1 MFRNYLKIGIR
12 SLLAHK
18 GYSTLNILGLAT
30 GLACAIVIFL
40 YVRHELSYEKISG
53 TENVYRANVNIKD
66 GENVV
71 GLASSAAPL
80 AQAMQE
86 EFPEVISTARF
97 RGADPYLIQYGDNRF
112 YETEILFA
120 DSSVFDALPFRL
132 ALGDERTALVE
143 PFSAVLTQAMSK
155 KYFGDEN
162 PVGKVLRMDNRYS
175 VKVAG
180 VLATAEK
187 PSHIKADLLLSFS
200 TFPAV
205 TPNYNVHSWGSV
217 SYFTYVKLTDHAS
230 AVELE
235 NKISALIEKR
245 LGKATAARIFYKLQP
260 IRDVYLYSE
269 GLQGYIGPLGSLS
282 HVYTLSIVGFFILAI
297 SAFNFTNLAIARAG
311 KRSKEIGLRKVLG
324 SERRQLIGQFLSES
338 ALMTIVSL
346 IVSLAIVEFF
356 GEILAS
362 ALGAPLTLTIA
373 DRLITA
379 GLFLMAAVMIGV
391 VAGLYPAVVM
401 SGFHTISILKGTFKT
416 GKAGIHVR
424 KALVVTQFIMSV
436 VLIIGTMVVY
446 KQMEFTRAKNLGFDQ
461 EHTIVL
467 PMRGAQLMQEYET
480 LKETL
485 LRDPN
490 VLGVTASRNGL
501 DGGYGGYSVVPE
513 GGNPNEPVRVLLYPV
528 NYDFFETL
536 GMNLIEG
543 RAFSKTFPTDERESV
558 IINRTAMERFGW
570 KTAQGQKLDL
580 PHIPNTKGS
589 VIGVVDDFH
598 FTSLH
603 ETIGPLL
610 LFLMPHRNDFVFVKF
625 RSGDPAP
632 MIASVE
638 AAWNK
643 LLPNYPFEYTFLD
656 ERIQGIYQADERFA
670 QLTTIFSVLAIIIA
684 CLGLFGLAAFSAQQ
698 RTKEIGIRKVLGATV
713 THILRLLAGEFM
725 LLIIAAN
732 IIAWPV
738 GYYAMNSWLKDFAY
752 RVEMGFGIFILATGV
767 TLIIALATVCVQA
780 VKAAVANPVE
790 ALKYE

>member
-1 MFRNYLKIGIR
+1 
-12 SLLAHK
+12 
-18 GYSTLNILGLAT
+18 
-30 GLACAIVIFL
+30 
-40 YVRHELSYEKISG
+40 
-53 TENVYRANVNIKD
+53 
-66 GENVV
+66 
-71 GLASSAAPL
+71 
-80 AQAMQE
+80 
-86 EFPEVISTARF
+86 TA
-97 RGADPYLIQYGDNRF
+97 
-112 YETEILFA
+112 
-120 DSSVFDALPFRL
+120 
-132 ALGDERTALVE
+132 
-143 PFSAVLTQAMSK
+143 K

-162 PVGKVLRMDNRYS
+162 PVGKVIQMDNRYS

-180 VLATAEK
+180 VLAPAEK
-187 PSHIKADLLLSFS
+187 PSHIKADLLISFP
-200 TFPAV
+200 TFTAV

-217 SYFTYVKLTDHAS
+217 SYFTYVKLAEHAS

-235 NKISALIEKR
+235 NKISTLIEKR
-245 LGKATAARIFYKLQP
+245 LGKATSERIFYKLQP
-260 IRDVYLYSE
+260 VRDIYLHSE
-269 GLQGYIGPLGSLS
+269 GLQGCIGPLGSLS
-282 HVYTLSIVGFFILAI
+282 HVYTLSIVGFLILAI

-338 ALMTIVSL
+338 ALMTTFSL
-346 IVSLAIVEFF
+346 IVSWAIVEFF

-362 ALGAPLTLTIA
+362 ALGVPLTLTVA

-379 GLFLMAAVMIGV
+379 GLFFIVALIIGIT
-391 VAGLYPAVVM
+391 AGLYPAIVM
-401 SGFHTISILKGTFKT
+401 SGFQTISILKGTFKS
-416 GKAGIHVR
+416 GKAGIQVR
-424 KALVVTQFIMSV
+424 KALVVTQFVMSV

-446 KQMEFTRAKNLGFDQ
+446 KQMEFTRAKNLGFEQ

-467 PMRGAQLMQEYET
+467 PMRGAQLMQQYET

-485 LRDPN
+485 LHNPD

-513 GGNPNEPVRVLLYPV
+513 GGDPNQPVRVLLYPV

-536 GMNLIEG
+536 GMDLIEG
-543 RAFSKTFPTDERESV
+543 RSFSKNFPTDEQGSV

-580 PHIPNTKGS
+580 PHIPNTKGN

-625 RSGDPAP
+625 RSGDPTP

-638 AAWNK
+638 ATWNK

-656 ERIQGIYQADERFA
+656 ERIRGIYEADQRFA

-698 RTKEIGIRKVLGATV
+698 RTKEIGIRKVLGANIRN
-713 THILRLLAGEFM
+713 ILQLLAGEFM
-725 LLIIAAN
+725 LLIFAAN
-732 IIAWPV
+732 IIAWPA
-738 GYYAMNSWLKDFAY
+738 GYYAMNEWLKDFAY
-752 RVEMGFGIFILATGV
+752 RAEMGWGVFVLATGV
-767 TLIIALATVCVQA
+767 TLVIALATVCMQA
-780 VKAAVANPVE
+780 LKAAIANPVE

>member
-18 GYSTLNILGLAT
+18 GYSALNMLGLAI
-30 GLACAIVIFL
+30 GFACTMVIFL
-40 YVRHELSYEKISG
+40 YVRHELSYEDISG
-53 TENVYRANVNIKD
+53 TENVYRANVHIKD
-66 GENVV
+66 GDNVV

-86 EFPEVISTARF
+86 AFPEVVSTARF
-97 RGADPYLIQYGDNRF
+97 RGADPYLIQYGDKRF

-120 DSSVFDALPFRL
+120 DSSVFDVLPFRL
-132 ALGDERTALVE
+132 AAGDERTALVE
-143 PFSAVLTQAMSK
+143 PFSAVLTQATAE

-162 PVGKVLRMDNRYS
+162 PIGKIFRMDNQYS

-180 VLATAEK
+180 VLAPAEK
-187 PSHIKADLLLSFS
+187 PSHIKADLLISFP
-200 TFPAV
+200 TFSAV

-217 SYFTYVKLTDHAS
+217 SYFTYVKLADHAS
-230 AVELE
+230 SVDLE
-235 NKISALIEKR
+235 GKISTLIGKR
-245 LGKATAARIFYKLQP
+245 LGQAASERFFYKLQP
-260 IRDVYLYSE
+260 IRDIYLHSE

-282 HVYTLSIVGFFILAI
+282 HVYTLSIVGFLILTI

-338 ALMTIVSL
+338 ALMTVFSL

-362 ALGAPLTLTIA
+362 ALDMPLTLTVS
-373 DRLITA
+373 DWLTTTGLFFITA
-379 GLFLMAAVMIGV
+379 VVIGV
-391 VAGLYPAVVM
+391 VAGLYPAIVM
-401 SGFHTISILKGTFKT
+401 SGFQTISILKGTFKT

-424 KALVVTQFIMSV
+424 KALVVTQFVMSV

-467 PMRGAQLMQEYET
+467 PMRGAQLMQQYET

-513 GGNPNEPVRVLLYPV
+513 GGNPNEPIRVLLYPV

-570 KTAQGQKLDL
+570 KTAEGQKLDL
-580 PHIPNTKGS
+580 PHIPNAKGN
-589 VIGVVDDFH
+589 VIGVIEDFH

-610 LFLMPHRNDFVFVKF
+610 LFLMPNRNDFVFVKF

-643 LLPNYPFEYTFLD
+643 LLPSYPFEYTFLD
-656 ERIQGIYQADERFA
+656 ERIRGIYQADQRFA

-698 RTKEIGIRKVLGATV
+698 RTKEIGIRKVLGASV
-713 THILRLLAGEFM
+713 RSILQLLAAEFM
-725 LLIIAAN
+725 LLIFAAN
-732 IIAWPV
+732 IIAWPA
-738 GYYAMNSWLKDFAY
+738 GYLAMNAWLKDFAY
-752 RVEMGFGIFILATGV
+752 RAEIGWEIFLLATGM
-767 TLIIALATVCVQA
+767 TILIALATVCTQA
-780 VKAAVANPVE
+780 FKAAAANPVE